1 MLKAEE
7 ISAEKIKS
15 GMGGYKKK
23 ETEEYIDTLRRGYE
37 ELTKENI
44 ELKDKLSVLSEGV
57 QYYKNMEKSLQKALV
72 LAEKTTSETMQATEV
87 KAAAIEK
94 EAQAHADALL
104 KEAQTRADALLKEA
118 QTRADVLLKE
128 AQTRADTQEKEA
140 AINAE
145 NLVRDAKQQKD
156 QEIVSANEELRKIHS
171 QIITLQQQYEQ
182 YKSQYKQL
190 AMAQLQILESEAY
203 NMDSPIM
210 QPTSSFTKNDDFSY
224 ETMPD
229 TNNSTQNDSQEVKEP
244 VETPVQSEN
253 TEPEK
258 EKEVYIDG
266 RGEAIEVHEFREV
279 SGSGDEFVNDPWDTE
294 PEEDVV
300 DDFDDPTQKYEGP
313 YSFTQ
318 NDIPMNESVHVSD
331 MTSSQNFNMDEPEG
345 IETPIQTELKS
356 DTVPV
361 SQSEE
366 ISVDA
371 PVTSHKQEDNSNHT
385 TVNFYNE
392 IEQQI
397 ESERKFEPE
406 PKVEFQPQPD
416 FEPQLESEPKVEFK
430 PQPDFEPEF
439 EQKSGAEQNKEVTRH
454 NGNIS
459 LEEMKRIEKMQLE
472 RLREQEEKQ
481 LELLKS
487 EHYHNRSNTAEP
499 VRTAKEQ
506 EQKKEQDPADI
517 FRALHKNDDSEPTV
531 TLQDLKQQ
539 QELENS
545 SVSLPKASVQSLSE
559 ETKEQPKKETT
570 LTPMD
575 DFLSFEPLDMTKQD
589 NKVSKQAITF
599 NNKSEEANSK
609 EDDFSHQHLEQSENS
624 FHTTPFVEEG
634 NSLDFEMDNNQST
647 YVSEHR
653 NTSKFKSFREFESEL

>member
-7 ISAEKIKS
+7 ISVEKIKS

-72 LAEKTTSETMQATEV
+72 LAEKTTSETMQAAEV
-87 KAAAIEK
+87 KATAIEK
-94 EAQAHADALL
+94 EAQA
-104 KEAQTRADALLKEA
+104 RADALLKEA

-156 QEIVSANEELRKIHS
+156 QEIASANEELRKIHS
-171 QIITLQQQYEQ
+171 QNITLQQQYEQ
-182 YKSQYKQL
+182 YKSQCKQL

-203 NMDSPIM
+203 NMDSPII
-210 QPTSSFTKNDDFSY
+210 QPTSSFTKNDNFSN
-224 ETMPD
+224 ETMSD
-229 TNNSTQNDSQEVKEP
+229 TNNSMQYDSQEIKEP
-244 VETPVQSEN
+244 VQTSVQSEN

-266 RGEAIEVHEFREV
+266 RGETVEVHEFREV
-279 SGSGDEFVNDPWDTE
+279 SSSGDEAVNDPWDTE

-331 MTSSQNFNMDEPEG
+331 MTSSQNFNMDVPEG

-366 ISVDA
+366 FSIDA
-371 PVTSHKQEDNSNHT
+371 PVTSYKQEDNTNSNHT
-385 TVNFYNE
+385 PVNFYNE

-397 ESERKFEPE
+397 ESEQKF
-406 PKVEFQPQPD
+406 
-416 FEPQLESEPKVEFK
+416 ESEPKVEFK
-430 PQPDFEPEF
+430 PQLDFEPEF
-439 EQKSGAEQNKEVTRH
+439 EQESGADQNKEVTRH

-487 EHYHNRSNTAEP
+487 EHYHNHSNTSVP
-499 VRTAKEQ
+499 IRPAKEQ

-570 LTPMD
+570 LPPMD

-609 EDDFSHQHLEQSENS
+609 EDDFSHQHSEQSENS

-647 YVSEHR
+647 FVSEHR

>member
-7 ISAEKIKS
+7 ISVEKIKS

-72 LAEKTTSETMQATEV
+72 LAEKTTSETMQAAEV
-87 KAAAIEK
+87 KATAIEK
-94 EAQAHADALL
+94 EAQARADALL

-156 QEIVSANEELRKIHS
+156 QEIASANEELRKIHS
-171 QIITLQQQYEQ
+171 QNITLQQQYEQ
-182 YKSQYKQL
+182 YKSQCKQL

-203 NMDSPIM
+203 NMDSPII
-210 QPTSSFTKNDDFSY
+210 QPTSSFTKNDDFSN
-224 ETMPD
+224 ETMSD
-229 TNNSTQNDSQEVKEP
+229 TNNSMQYDSQEIKEP
-244 VETPVQSEN
+244 VQTSVQSEN

-266 RGEAIEVHEFREV
+266 RGETVEVHEFREV
-279 SGSGDEFVNDPWDTE
+279 SSSGDEAVNDPWDTE

-331 MTSSQNFNMDEPEG
+331 MTSSQNFNMDVPEG

-366 ISVDA
+366 FSIDA
-371 PVTSHKQEDNSNHT
+371 PVTSYKQEDNTNSNHT
-385 TVNFYNE
+385 PVNFYNE

-397 ESERKFEPE
+397 ESEQKF
-406 PKVEFQPQPD
+406 
-416 FEPQLESEPKVEFK
+416 ESEPKVEFK
-430 PQPDFEPEF
+430 PQLDFEPEF
-439 EQKSGAEQNKEVTRH
+439 EQESGADQNKEVTRH

-487 EHYHNRSNTAEP
+487 EHYHNHSNTSVP
-499 VRTAKEQ
+499 IRPAKEQ

-570 LTPMD
+570 LPPMD

-609 EDDFSHQHLEQSENS
+609 EDDFSHQHSEQSENS

-647 YVSEHR
+647 FVSEHR

>member
-7 ISAEKIKS
+7 ISVEKIKS

-72 LAEKTTSETMQATEV
+72 LAEKTTSETMQAAEV
-87 KAAAIEK
+87 KATAIEK
-94 EAQAHADALL
+94 EAQARADALL

-156 QEIVSANEELRKIHS
+156 QEIASANEELRKIHS
-171 QIITLQQQYEQ
+171 QNITLQQQYEQ
-182 YKSQYKQL
+182 YKSQCKQL

-203 NMDSPIM
+203 NMDSPII
-210 QPTSSFTKNDDFSY
+210 QPTSSFTKNDNFSN
-224 ETMPD
+224 ETMSD
-229 TNNSTQNDSQEVKEP
+229 TNNSMQYDSQEIKEP
-244 VETPVQSEN
+244 VQTSVQSEN

-266 RGEAIEVHEFREV
+266 RGETVEVHEFREV
-279 SGSGDEFVNDPWDTE
+279 SSSGDEAVNDPWDTE

-331 MTSSQNFNMDEPEG
+331 MTSSQNFNMDVPEG

-366 ISVDA
+366 FSIDA
-371 PVTSHKQEDNSNHT
+371 PVTSYKQEDNTNSNHT
-385 TVNFYNE
+385 PVNFYNE

-397 ESERKFEPE
+397 ESEQKF
-406 PKVEFQPQPD
+406 
-416 FEPQLESEPKVEFK
+416 ESEPKVEFK
-430 PQPDFEPEF
+430 PQLDFEPEF
-439 EQKSGAEQNKEVTRH
+439 EQESGADQNKEVTRH

-487 EHYHNRSNTAEP
+487 EHYHNHSNTSVP
-499 VRTAKEQ
+499 IRPAKEQ

-570 LTPMD
+570 LPPMD

-609 EDDFSHQHLEQSENS
+609 EDDFSHQHSEQSENS

-647 YVSEHR
+647 FVSEHR